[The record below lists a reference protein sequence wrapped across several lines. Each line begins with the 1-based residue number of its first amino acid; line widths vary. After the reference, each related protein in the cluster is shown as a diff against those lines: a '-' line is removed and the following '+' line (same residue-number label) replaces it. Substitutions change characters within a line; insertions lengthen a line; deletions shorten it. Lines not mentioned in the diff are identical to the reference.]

1 MLRTSNVIKRSF
13 SKNAI
18 LSQGDKGSLDWDNFV
33 SSLNAKNTSLNQN
46 RKPFNEN
53 NRRRNNGN
61 KNFNNKR
68 NFNGDN
74 NQNRS
79 FNRKGD
85 NQSLSKGKTSEKE
98 IESIKLTGPSKTAD
112 ATNKEK
118 ELSGEIDLSFFDAVE
133 AQGSDSYRPNTRRDN
148 KPNRPNNRERTRNT
162 NNRQPQYN
170 LSPEKMFE
178 GHNFG
183 VKKYNV
189 ATAQEQQTNR
199 LPYYKLKNDAKVNV
213 KTALNFFKKNSV
225 YEHDDAFLNPDLIFS
240 HERDAL
246 MYTPRIIS
254 SKEHVLRDTSFEVF
268 KSLSNEFNYRK
279 EKTKTLLAMN
289 NWTALPEG
297 TDINSPEFDYADRYM
312 LHQEVTRG
320 STFESVYLNAMR
332 AVRTDSTLVADKM
345 RINSILAGKYDQ
357 DFLPKSSVKSLSE
370 YQSQYKGKFAPNVV
384 KNIHKTSEILANAL
398 NFSPAFMNDSA
409 RKQEVFNYLTLN
421 KSFGDILASKK
432 EILRG
437 HSPQKKEK

>member
-1 MLRTSNVIKRSF
+1 MLRTNNAIKRSF
-13 SKNAI
+13 TKNSI
-18 LSQGDKGSLDWDNFV
+18 LFQGDKGSLDWDNFV
-33 SSLNAKNTSLNQN
+33 SSLNTMNSNFKQN

-53 NRRRNNGN
+53 NRKRNNGK
-61 KNFNNKR
+61 KNFNGK
-68 NFNGDN
+68 

-79 FNRKGD
+79 FDRRGN
-85 NQSLSKGKTSEKE
+85 NESISKGKTSGKE
-98 IESIKLTGPSKTAD
+98 IESIKLTGPGKAAD
-112 ATNKEK
+112 VPNKEK

-133 AQGSDSYRPNTRRDN
+133 AKSSDSFRSNTRREN
-148 KPNRPNNRERTRNT
+148 KPKRPNYRDRTRNT

-170 LSPEKMFE
+170 LPQEKMFE

-189 ATAQEQQTNR
+189 ATTQEQQTNR
-199 LPYYKLKNDAKVNV
+199 LPYHKLKNEAKVNV

-268 KSLSNEFNYRK
+268 KTLSNEFNYRK

-289 NWTALPEG
+289 NWTVLPEG
-297 TDINSPEFDYADRYM
+297 TDINAPEFDYADRYM

-332 AVRTDSTLVADKM
+332 AVRSDSTLVADKM
-345 RINSILAGKYDQ
+345 RINSILAGEYDQ
-357 DFLPKSSVKSLSE
+357 DFLPKSSVKSLAE
-370 YQSQYKGKFAPNVV
+370 YQSQYNGKFAPNVV

-398 NFSPAFMNDSA
+398 NFSPAFINDSA

-432 EILRG
+432 DILRG
-437 HSPQKKEK
+437 HSPQKKQ